1 MKTEKDNLMSR
12 STTSFLLKI
21 AAGLWVVWGLVHML
35 AGVLTISLDAP
46 DAVAGIADAVDPALL
61 VGTYHEA
68 IGAVIN
74 QHGFNLLWIGAFTL
88 VGAVYIWRGSITAL
102 FFTGI
107 IGGLADVGY
116 FVFLDLE
123 GFVNFVPGTVMTL
136 VSSAAI
142 ILSLIAYYA
151 GLRGRDIPAA

>member
-1 MKTEKDNLMSR
+1 MSQ
-12 STTSFLLKI
+12 STTSLLLKI
-21 AAGLWVVWGLVHML
+21 AAGLWSVWGLVHML
-35 AGVLTISLDAP
+35 AGGLTILLDTL

-68 IGAVIN
+68 MGALIN
-74 QHGFNLLWIGAFTL
+74 QHGFNLLWVGTFTL

-107 IGGLADVGY
+107 IGGLADIGY
-116 FVFLDLE
+116 FVFMDLG

-142 ILSLIAYYA
+142 ILSLVAYFG
-151 GLRGRDIPAA
+151 GLRGRDIPVA

>member
-1 MKTEKDNLMSR
+1 MSR
-12 STTSFLLKI
+12 STTSLLLKI
-21 AAGLWVVWGLVHML
+21 AAGLWAVWGLVHML

-88 VGAVYIWRGSITAL
+88 VGAVYIRRGSITAL